1 MTLPN
6 ESYTPVS
13 RWWIAI
19 GLSASLQAL
28 CLYYELHYG
37 SLSGLL
43 QWDDCA
49 IVLRGLEN
57 LDRLVH
63 ATSNLGLAHAI
74 YSLDV
79 HSPLTDVQTMVGLLI
94 SGGRVWGPYL
104 LSATWLT
111 LTLAALLHTID
122 RRHWL
127 LAIVVVIIVLGQPLT
142 LNALGGIKSDW
153 SGGLLMSG
161 ALFLLA
167 RGAVTGRED
176 QKLQGA
182 VLLGLAT
189 LSKLTAFYMPIV
201 AAAALAL
208 FELHAAML
216 KIPLRSGGTNTPGAG
231 TLWSTLRPALQSI
244 DRRAAAVRLA
254 VGVGPFVLFFIYK
267 WTPTLVY
274 IRGAMSSVWTDG
286 LTVAGRAHF
295 YGPYGPGSWKEWGN
309 LHIFFL
315 VFVLAALLV
324 AWRRRASAY
333 PFALLVLSIIGAL
346 LLIPLL
352 AAPASDHSFAST
364 FLGVI
369 LAATLVAVD
378 YLMRTLKGIRRR
390 AVAAVALL
398 ISLPVAWPLS
408 NSNYYA
414 RYSITGT
421 ELRELSSTYGRIVEA
436 MVTRSR
442 QEHPSVVVF
451 FDNDF
456 APHPDLA
463 IGYFQ
468 VTGRFPKVA
477 RVDDL
482 SDKSWVGQMSDA
494 DFTLTFV
501 PNSGQKSGVALWL
514 YPPYPI
520 SQDPARAEEVVQA
533 SGRFDSIAVFAVPGG
548 EIHLYGAR

>member
-1 MTLPN
+1 
-6 ESYTPVS
+6 
-13 RWWIAI
+13 
-19 GLSASLQAL
+19 LSASLQAL
-28 CLYYELHYG
+28 LFYYELHYG
-37 SLSGLL
+37 TLSGLL

-63 ATSNLGLAHAI
+63 ATSPLGLARAI
-74 YSLDV
+74 YGLDV
-79 HSPLTDVQTMVGLLI
+79 HSPLTDLQAMVGLLI
-94 SGGRVWGPYL
+94 SGGQVWGPYL
-104 LSATWLT
+104 FSAAWLT

-127 LAIVVVIIVLGQPLT
+127 LAIVVVIIVIGQPMT
-142 LNALGGIKSDW
+142 LNALSGIKSDW

-182 VLLGLAT
+182 ALLGLAT

-216 KIPLRSGGTNTPGAG
+216 KIPLRTGGTSMAGAG
-231 TLWSTLRPALQSI
+231 TSWSTLRPALKSI
-244 DRRAAAVRLA
+244 DQRAAALRLA
-254 VGVGPFVLFFIYK
+254 VGVGPFLLFFTYK
-267 WTPTLVY
+267 WKPMLIY

-286 LTVAGRAHF
+286 LTVVGRAQF

-309 LHIFFL
+309 LHIYFL
-315 VFVLAALLV
+315 VFVVAALLV

-333 PFALLVLSIIGAL
+333 PFALLVLGIIGAM

-378 YLMRTLKGIRRR
+378 YLMRTLNGVRCW

-408 NSNYYA
+408 NSNYYE

-421 ELRELSSTYGRIVEA
+421 ELRELSSTYGRIVDVMIA
-436 MVTRSR
+436 RSR

-463 IGYFQ
+463 IGYYQ

-482 SDKSWVGQMSDA
+482 SDKSWVGQISESDFA
-494 DFTLTFV
+494 LTFV
-501 PNSGQKSGVALWL
+501 PSSGQKSGVALWL

-520 SQDPARAEEVVQA
+520 SLDPARADELVRA
-533 SGRFDSIAVFAVPGG
+533 SGRFDSIDVFPVPGG
-548 EIHLYGAR
+548 AIHLYGAR